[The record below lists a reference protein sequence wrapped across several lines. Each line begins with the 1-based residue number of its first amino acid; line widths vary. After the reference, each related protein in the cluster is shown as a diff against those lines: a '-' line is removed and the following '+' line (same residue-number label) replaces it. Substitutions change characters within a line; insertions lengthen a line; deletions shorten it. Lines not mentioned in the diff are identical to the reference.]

1 MTKLER
7 NNTIRFAL
15 IILERR
21 MDREIESIFKD
32 IERVRESDCSTP
44 TKDDEI
50 GRLLQDMRDCRTRRR
65 HAEELQENEFV
76 ILRKNSK
83 KLKSLEQIN
92 N

>member
-7 NNTIRFAL
+7 HNTIRFAL

-50 GRLLQDMRDCRTRRR
+50 GRLLQDMRDCRT
-65 HAEELQENEFV
+65 
-76 ILRKNSK
+76 
-83 KLKSLEQIN
+83 
-92 N
+92 